1 MVKNNH
7 YGVDT
12 INSNLI
18 VSINNNNNNNN
29 NNNCKGQKR
38 AKRPKAVMD
47 PSPRSPNNE
56 FVESR
61 NKS

>member
-29 NNNCKGQKR
+29 YTKHQS
-38 AKRPKAVMD
+38 KA
-47 PSPRSPNNE
+47 SLS
-56 FVESR
+56 SLL
-61 NKS
+61 K

>member
-7 YGVDT
+7 YEVDT

-29 NNNCKGQKR
+29 YTKHQS
-38 AKRPKAVMD
+38 KA
-47 PSPRSPNNE
+47 SLS
-56 FVESR
+56 SLL
-61 NKS
+61 K